1 MELERI
7 QELIR
12 IKQNWEKEVEKSIV
26 KEEILIFEEFSI
38 WEEYEADKKAKNL
51 ENDLNELIKYID
63 EELPEE
69 IKKGYSL
76 FELAYSFFNSP
87 FFEISILDFIEKI
100 NGSKLLFF
108 IKLTIKKYNGL
119 LYNKIA
125 VEKNRVLLNWVKNKI
140 C

>member
-12 IKQNWEKEVEKSIV
+12 IKQNWEEEIEKSVV
-26 KEEILIFEEFSI
+26 KEEALIFEEFSI
-38 WEEYEADKKAKNL
+38 WEEYETDKKIENL
-51 ENDLNELIKYID
+51 ENDLSELVKCIR

-76 FELAYSFFNSP
+76 FKLAYSFFNSS
-87 FFEISILDFIEKI
+87 FFEMSFLDFIEKI

-108 IKLTIKKYNGL
+108 IKLTIKKYNEL

-125 VEKNRVLLNWVKNKI
+125 VEKNRVLLN
-140 C
+140 

>member
-12 IKQNWEKEVEKSIV
+12 IKQNWEKEIEKSVV

-38 WEEYEADKKAKNL
+38 WEEYETDKKVENL

-87 FFEISILDFIEKI
+87 FFEISFLDFLERI
-100 NGSKLLFF
+100 NYKKLL
-108 IKLTIKKYNGL
+108 LYIKKLAKKYRDIF
-119 LYNKIA
+119 YNKISL
-125 VEKNRVLLNWVKNKI
+125 EGNRVLLN
-140 C
+140 

>member
-12 IKQNWEKEVEKSIV
+12 IKQNWEEEVKKNVV
-26 KEEILIFEEFSI
+26 KEEFLIFEEFSI
-38 WEEYEADKKAKNL
+38 WEEYEIDKKVENL

-76 FELAYSFFNSP
+76 FELAYSFLNSS
-87 FFEISILDFIEKI
+87 FFEISFLEFVDKI
-100 NGSKLLFF
+100 NDSKLLFF

-119 LYNKIA
+119 FYNKICI
-125 VEKNRVLLNWVKNKI
+125 ENNRVLLN
-140 C
+140 

>member
-26 KEEILIFEEFSI
+26 KEEFLIFEEFSI
-38 WEEYEADKKAKNL
+38 WEEYEADKKVENL

-63 EELPEE
+63 KELPEE
-69 IKKGYSL
+69 TKKGYSL
-76 FELAYSFFNSP
+76 FKLAYSFLNSS
-87 FFEISILDFIEKI
+87 FFEMSFLDFIDKI
-100 NGSKLLFF
+100 NDSKLLFF
-108 IKLTIKKYNGL
+108 IKLSIKKYNEL

-125 VEKNRVLLNWVKNKI
+125 VEKNRVLLN
-140 C
+140 

>member
-12 IKQNWEKEVEKSIV
+12 IKQNWVEEIEKSSV
-26 KEEILIFEEFSI
+26 KEEILIFKEFSI
-38 WEEYEADKKAKNL
+38 WEEYETDKKIENL
-51 ENDLNELIKYID
+51 ENDLSELVKCIG

-76 FELAYSFFNSP
+76 FELAYSFLNSS
-87 FFEISILDFIEKI
+87 FFEISFLDFVDKI
-100 NGSKLLFF
+100 NDSKLLFF

-119 LYNKIA
+119 FYNKICI
-125 VEKNRVLLNWVKNKI
+125 ENNRVLLN
-140 C
+140 

>member
-38 WEEYEADKKAKNL
+38 WEEYEADKKAENL

-63 EELPEE
+63 EKLSEE

-76 FELAYSFFNSP
+76 FKLAYSFLNSS
-87 FFEISILDFIEKI
+87 FLEISFLDFVERI
-100 NGSKLLFF
+100 NYKKLL
-108 IKLTIKKYNGL
+108 LCIKKLAKKYRYIF
-119 LYNKIA
+119 YNKISL
-125 VEKNRVLLNWVKNKI
+125 EGNRVLLN
-140 C
+140 